1 MEKTLTGGDLMNEIY
16 VTGHRNPD
24 TDSIAAAMSYAAL
37 RNALGDRRYIPVH
50 LGHISDETERM
61 LRHFGLSEPEAI
73 RTVRTQ
79 VRDLDF
85 DTPPCLS
92 SSVTMDRAWHVMH
105 EQRISAVPVVNDDG
119 SLYGML
125 SAGDIAT
132 FSMETLVDTRVED
145 LPIFNLVSV
154 LEGRIVNECTGI
166 PTSIS
171 GNVVVAM
178 PQASENLRFTGANNV
193 VLVASQP
200 DMIQRALD
208 QKVSCLIIC
217 RADIDP
223 DLENYEGDTCI
234 ISTPFAAGRAC
245 RLIYQAIPISRPCQ
259 RGEIVCFHLDDYID
273 DVREV
278 VLKSRYR
285 SYPVLDEKERVVGTL
300 SRYHLLRPRR
310 KQVVLVDHNEF
321 AQSVPGLDQ
330 AEILEI
336 IDHHRLADI
345 QTGQPIY
352 VRNEPVGSTNTIIAA
367 MYQEHGV
374 IPSGPMAGLMAA
386 AILSDTVMFKSPTC
400 TKRDISMAQRL
411 ARIANVKLDDLGKEL
426 FSSVSPDKPV
436 QELIASDFKEFH
448 IAEQMLGVGQI
459 TCLDSLEIMNRKDEL
474 LKEMARL
481 RDERHYDMVL
491 LMLTDVLLEGTQLL
505 YVGSDDAI
513 RNAFSVEPKDNTL
526 FLPGVMSRKKQIIP
540 MLTALWG

>member
-1 MEKTLTGGDLMNEIY
+1 MNEIY

-61 LRHFGLSEPEAI
+61 LRHFGLSEPESI

-145 LPIFNLVSV
+145 LPVFNLVSV

-178 PQASENLRFTGANNV
+178 PQASENLRFTGSNNI

-217 RADIDP
+217 RADINP

-400 TKRDISMAQRL
+400 TKRDKAMAERL
-411 ARIANVKLDDLGKEL
+411 ARIANISLKELGKEL
-426 FSSVSPDKPV
+426 FSVTGADDKSAE
-436 QELIASDFKEFH
+436 ELFMTDYKQFH
-448 IAEQMLGVGQI
+448 IAEKDIGVSQI
-459 TCLDSLEIMNRKDEL
+459 TCIDS
-474 LKEMARL
+474 ARL
-481 RDERHYDMVL
+481 MDRREEFMATMGALRDKYGFDIII
-491 LMLTDVLLEGTQLL
+491 LMITDVLLEGSHIL
-505 YVGSDDAI
+505 YVGSDDI
-513 RNAFSVEPKDNTL
+513 IQQAFNVQPKDNQF
-526 FLPGVMSRKKQIIP
+526 FLPKVMSRKKQVIP